1 MLFYNYSK
9 PGKGVEKRDP
19 NQSRILTFFDILP
32 RKIWFLFKL
41 NFVNILASSP
51 LFVVVMIVVGIVS
64 LPLINIAQANANISD
79 IVKID
84 TILRWGI
91 TYIYMILLG
100 MGPSTAAYLY
110 IVRKTVEERYC
121 WLISDFFEAYKTN
134 FKKSILLL
142 LIDVFVFCL
151 LVGAFKF
158 YSHSELL
165 ILQCIIV
172 CVGCIYV
179 AMHIYIYQMIVTFEL
194 TFKNILRNAFLL
206 LVMKAPISIIVILLN
221 VIIKIII
228 PALFFV
234 KIDNF
239 TIAII
244 LVLLDVLFVAPT
256 FDFAT
261 NFYIIPMLKK
271 HISNE
276 EE

>member
-1 MLFYNYSK
+1 MFFNNYSK

-19 NQSRILTFFDILP
+19 NQSRISVFFDILP

-41 NFVNILASSP
+41 NLINILASTP
-51 LFVVVMIVVGIVS
+51 FFVIVMIVVGIVS
-64 LPLINIAQANANISD
+64 LPMINVAQINLNISD
-79 IVKID
+79 VARID
-84 TILRWGI
+84 TILRWGL
-91 TYIYMILLG
+91 TYVYMILLG

-134 FKKSILLL
+134 FKKSILLV

-165 ILQCIIV
+165 VLQCIIV
-172 CVGCIYV
+172 CVGCIYAV
-179 AMHIYIYQMIVTFEL
+179 MHIYIYQMIITFEL
-194 TFKNILRNAFLL
+194 TFKNVLRNAFLL

-239 TIAII
+239 TLAII
-244 LVLLDVLFVAPT
+244 LVLFDVLFVAPT

-271 HISNE
+271 YIAGE
-276 EE
+276 